1 MTLYL
6 KIYSAIKIMNNNPT
20 CTIIA
25 GVNGSGKT
33 TFALDYFKNTDNIF
47 INADLIATGLSPN
60 NPDVSQFLAGRLMIQ
75 NIKKQITNK
84 NNFSIETTLASKN
97 YLKLIRNLKKDNWE
111 VNMIYLY
118 LSSVDL
124 SIDRV
129 AERVKNG
136 GHNIKME
143 DIKRRYSRSI
153 GNLINYYF
161 DLLDNIVC
169 IDNQNN
175 SELIFTKNHKTVIY
189 KQEIYNHILEF
200 KNA

>member
-118 LSSVDL
+118 LPSVDL
-124 SIDRV
+124 SIGRV
-129 AERVKNG
+129 AERVKSG
-136 GHNIKME
+136 GHNIKIE

-153 GNLINYYF
+153 GNLINYWY
-161 DLLDNIVC
+161 C
-169 IDNQNN
+169 
-175 SELIFTKNHKTVIY
+175 
-189 KQEIYNHILEF
+189 
-200 KNA
+200 